1 MSRKKSRG
9 QAKTGNLTRRSFV
22 AGSAAAAGL
31 TIVPRTVLGGLAR
44 PAPSERVNVA
54 VIGTGDMGMGD
65 LREVMRL
72 DDVEIVAVCDVA
84 KVVDYSRQEFG
95 GIAGLDFALET
106 VRQYNAERNKSGS
119 SSDCA
124 GYEDFREMFEKESDI
139 DAVIVA
145 TPDHVHAAA
154 CLAAISRGK
163 HVYCEKPLTHSVYET
178 RLVTEAARKAGVAT
192 QMGNHGN
199 SGEGMRLA
207 VEWIRDGA
215 IGPVREVHAY
225 SSSGK
230 LAWSSLSARPE
241 GAQPVPEGLNWDLWL
256 GPVPERP
263 YHSEYAPYNWRAW
276 WDFGTGA
283 IGDMACHNI
292 DPAFWALDLGA
303 PSTVEASATEFND
316 ETVPAGA
323 IYTYEFPARGDM
335 PPVTLKWY
343 DGGILPPRPEG
354 LEDGRRFGGDGIY
367 FVGDDGV
374 LLMGGW
380 AESPRLI
387 PESRMRAYERPPR
400 TIPRV
405 EGHHS
410 DWIDACRG
418 GDTTSSNFDYAGP
431 LTELVLLGNVA
442 LRTGKRLHWDSE
454 NLEAT
459 NAPEADEY
467 IKPAFRPGYGL

>member
-1 MSRKKSRG
+1 MTGKANSKQMRG
-9 QAKTGNLTRRSFV
+9 GGLTRRSFV

-44 PAPSERVNVA
+44 PAPSERINVA

-84 KVVDYSRQEFG
+84 KLVDYSKQEFG
-95 GIAGLDFALET
+95 GIAGRDFALET
-106 VRQYNAERNKSGS
+106 VKRYNAERTKSGS
-119 SSDCA
+119 STGCT
-124 GYEDFREMFEKESDI
+124 GYEDFREMFVEESDI
-139 DAVIVA
+139 DAVVVA

-154 CLAAISRGK
+154 CMAAISRGK

-225 SSSGK
+225 STSGK
-230 LAWSSLSARPE
+230 LEWTSLTRRPE
-241 GAQPVPEGLNWDLWL
+241 EAEAIPAGLNWDLWL
-256 GPVPERP
+256 GPAPERP

-303 PSTVEASATEFND
+303 PRTVEAGATEFND
-316 ETVPAGA
+316 DTVPAGA

-343 DGGILPPRPEG
+343 DGGLLPPRPEG
-354 LEDGRRFGGDGIY
+354 LEPERRFGGDGIY

-387 PESRMRAYERPPR
+387 PESRMRAYERPSR
-400 TIPRV
+400 TIARV

-418 GDTTSSNFDYAGP
+418 GDATSSNFDYAGP

-442 LRTGKRLHWDSE
+442 LRTGKRIHWDSE
-454 NLEAT
+454 NLKAT

-467 IKPAFRPGYGL
+467 IKPAFRPGYDL